1 MDERG
6 YPFICSYHVPQSICL
21 TLLGQ
26 GVFDGL
32 GNVRK
37 KKTLQPSIITHV
49 QISYVELVNSVV
61 GC

>member
-49 QISYVELVNSVV
+49 QISYV
-61 GC
+61 